1 MITSRFVTVR
11 CRNSISVFVRPR
23 LFPEADTGFRQSQ
36 ASLIWR
42 ELEEEEEGLDEGP
55 QGLFRSGPRR
65 RQTQTNRDEDEEDR
79 TDRRR
84 RMSDYP
90 DDDCVR
96 YFVLGTL
103 AAVFALLVNLVYP
116 LLYKSNWA

>member
-1 MITSRFVTVR
+1 MLDH
-11 CRNSISVFVRPR
+11 N

-42 ELEEEEEGLDEGP
+42 ELEQEEEGLDEGP
-55 QGLFRSGPRR
+55 RRLFRSALWRPQGQR
-65 RQTQTNRDEDEEDR
+65 NREEEDKDR
-79 TDRRR
+79 TEEPVRRHR
-84 RMSDYP
+84 GQRMSEFP

-103 AAVFALLVNLVYP
+103 TAVLALLVNLLYP
-116 LLYKSNWA
+116 LLYKAK

>member
-1 MITSRFVTVR
+1 M
-11 CRNSISVFVRPR
+11 CYYRN

-42 ELEEEEEGLDEGP
+42 ELEEEEEGLDEGLP
-55 QGLFRSGPRR
+55 GLFRSGPRR
-65 RQTQTNRDEDEEDR
+65 RQAARLRDEEEEEE
-79 TDRRR
+79 RRASGPAPRRHRGR

-103 AAVFALLVNLVYP
+103 AAVLALVVNLVYP
-116 LLYKSNWA
+116 LLYKLDRSSD